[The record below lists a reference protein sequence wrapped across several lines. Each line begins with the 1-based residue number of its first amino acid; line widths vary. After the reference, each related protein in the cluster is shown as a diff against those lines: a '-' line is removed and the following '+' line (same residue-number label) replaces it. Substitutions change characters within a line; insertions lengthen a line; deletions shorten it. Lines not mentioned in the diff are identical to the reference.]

1 MENSY
6 AENYLLNLYVSLAS
20 ERSYDKFKIIYEN
33 IVTMYNEKDHF
44 LASNI
49 IRTLNFYYA
58 VSFNKTVNED
68 YIYNEFLN
76 NEEEALD
83 LIINFYSKI
92 IIKDKI
98 MDLASDKLKELTY
111 EVRSLNDFLRFTL
124 MEVFSAILHSIQTD
138 PFTELELFL
147 NSDIETSNDIVN
159 KKINILRNYKPYL
172 ANIIY
177 TDLYEHLSLESDKYA
192 IKTKNMIKYIIL
204 NRDNFETEI
213 LLRKEILKLYITLNM
228 KNYKRKEARKK
239 FDEEDFALIRKINP
253 LYKLD
258 S

>member
-1 MENSY
+1 MDYSN
-6 AENYLLNLYVSLAS
+6 AENYLMNLYVSLAS

-44 LASNI
+44 LGSNI

-58 VSFNKTVNED
+58 VSRNKEVNENTMYTDFHTDED
-68 YIYNEFLN
+68 Y
-76 NEEEALD
+76 ALD

-98 MDLASDKLKELTY
+98 MDLASDNLKQLTY

-138 PFTELELFL
+138 PFIELEQFL
-147 NSDIETSNDIVN
+147 NSDVETSNDIVN
-159 KKINILRNYKPYL
+159 EKINILRNYKPYL

-177 TDLYEHLSLESDKYA
+177 SDLFEHLSLGNDKE
-192 IKTKNMIKYIIL
+192 IVEIKNMIKYIIL
-204 NRDNFETEI
+204 NRDNFETEV
-213 LLRKEILKLYITLNM
+213 LLRKEILKLYVSLNM
-228 KNYKRKEARKK
+228 NNYKRKEARKK
-239 FDEEDFALIRKINP
+239 FSEEDFSLIRRINP

>member
-1 MENSY
+1 MEYSY
-6 AENYLLNLYVSLAS
+6 AENYLMNLYVSLAS

-44 LASNI
+44 LGSNI

-58 VSFNKTVNED
+58 VSRNKEVNENTMYTDFLTDED
-68 YIYNEFLN
+68 Y
-76 NEEEALD
+76 ALD

-92 IIKDKI
+92 IIKESI
-98 MDLASDKLKELTY
+98 MPLADDKLKELTY

-138 PFTELELFL
+138 PFIELEQFL
-147 NSDIETSNDIVN
+147 NSDVETSNDIVN
-159 KKINILRNYKPYL
+159 EKINILRNYKPYL

-177 TDLYEHLSLESDKYA
+177 SDLFEHLSLGNDKE
-192 IKTKNMIKYIIL
+192 IVEIKNMIKYIIL
-204 NRDNFETEI
+204 NRDNFETEV
-213 LLRKEILKLYITLNM
+213 LLRKKILKLYVSLNM
-228 KNYKRKEARKK
+228 NNYKRKEARKK
-239 FDEEDFALIRKINP
+239 FSEEDFSLIRRINP

>member
-1 MENSY
+1 MEYSY

-44 LASNI
+44 LGSNI

-58 VSFNKTVNED
+58 VSRNKEVNENTMYTDFLTDED
-68 YIYNEFLN
+68 Y
-76 NEEEALD
+76 ALD

-92 IIKDKI
+92 IIKESI
-98 MDLASDKLKELTY
+98 MPLADDKLKELTY

-138 PFTELELFL
+138 PFIELELFL
-147 NSDIETSNDIVN
+147 NSDVETSNDIVN
-159 KKINILRNYKPYL
+159 EKINILRNYKPYL

-177 TDLYEHLSLESDKYA
+177 SDLFEHLSLGNDKE
-192 IKTKNMIKYIIL
+192 IVEIKNMIKYIIL
-204 NRDNFETEI
+204 NRDNFETEV
-213 LLRKEILKLYITLNM
+213 LLRKEILKLYVSLNM
-228 KNYKRKEARKK
+228 NNYKRKEARKK
-239 FDEEDFALIRKINP
+239 FSEEDFSLIRRINP

>member
-1 MENSY
+1 MEYSN
-6 AENYLLNLYVSLAS
+6 AENYLLNLYVSLVK
-20 ERSYDKFKIIYEN
+20 EKSYDKFKKIYDN
-33 IVTMYNEKDHF
+33 IVNLYTKEDTF
-44 LASNI
+44 IATNI
-49 IRTLNFYYA
+49 IKTLNFYYA

-98 MDLASDKLKELTY
+98 MDLASDNLKQLTY

-124 MEVFSAILHSIQTD
+124 LEVFSAILHSIQTD
-138 PFTELELFL
+138 PFIELELFL
-147 NSDIETSNDIVN
+147 NSNE
-159 KKINILRNYKPYL
+159 KINILRNYKPYL

-177 TDLYEHLSLESDKYA
+177 SDLFEHLSLVNDKE
-192 IKTKNMIKYIIL
+192 IVEIKNMIKYIIL
-204 NRDNFETEI
+204 NRDNFETEV
-213 LLRKEILKLYITLNM
+213 LLRKEILKLYIILNM

-239 FDEEDFALIRKINP
+239 FSEEDFSLIRRINP

>member
-1 MENSY
+1 MDYSN
-6 AENYLLNLYVSLAS
+6 AENYLMNLYVSLVK

-44 LASNI
+44 LGLNI

-58 VSFNKTVNED
+58 VSCNKEVNENTMYTDFLTDED
-68 YIYNEFLN
+68 Y
-76 NEEEALD
+76 ALD

-92 IIKDKI
+92 IIKESI
-98 MDLASDKLKELTY
+98 MPLADDKLKELTY

-159 KKINILRNYKPYL
+159 EKINILRNYKPYL

-213 LLRKEILKLYITLNM
+213 LLRKEMLKLYITLNM

>member
-1 MENSY
+1 MDYSN
-6 AENYLLNLYVSLAS
+6 AENYLMNLYVSLAS

-44 LASNI
+44 LGSNI

-58 VSFNKTVNED
+58 VSFNKEVNENTMYTDFLTDED
-68 YIYNEFLN
+68 Y
-76 NEEEALD
+76 ALD

-92 IIKDKI
+92 IIKESI
-98 MDLASDKLKELTY
+98 MPLADDKLKELTY

-138 PFTELELFL
+138 PFIELELFL
-147 NSDIETSNDIVN
+147 NSDVETSNDIVN
-159 KKINILRNYKPYL
+159 EKINILRNYKPYL

-177 TDLYEHLSLESDKYA
+177 SDLFEHLSLVNDKE
-192 IKTKNMIKYIIL
+192 IVEIKNMIKYIIL
-204 NRDNFETEI
+204 NRDNFETEV
-213 LLRKEILKLYITLNM
+213 LLRKEILKLYIILNM

-239 FDEEDFALIRKINP
+239 FSEEDFSLIRRINP

>member
-1 MENSY
+1 MEYSY
-6 AENYLLNLYVSLAS
+6 AENYLMNLYVSLAS

-44 LASNI
+44 LGSNI

-58 VSFNKTVNED
+58 VSRNKEVNENTMYTDFLTDED
-68 YIYNEFLN
+68 Y
-76 NEEEALD
+76 ALD

-92 IIKDKI
+92 IIKESI
-98 MDLASDKLKELTY
+98 MPLADDKLKELTY

-138 PFTELELFL
+138 PFIELELFL
-147 NSDIETSNDIVN
+147 NSDVETSNDIVN
-159 KKINILRNYKPYL
+159 EKINILRNYKPYL

-177 TDLYEHLSLESDKYA
+177 SDLFEHLSLGNDKE
-192 IKTKNMIKYIIL
+192 IVEIKNMIKYIIL
-204 NRDNFETEI
+204 NRDNFETEV
-213 LLRKEILKLYITLNM
+213 LLRKEILKLYVSLNM
-228 KNYKRKEARKK
+228 NNYKRKEARKK
-239 FDEEDFALIRKINP
+239 FREEDFSLIRRINP

>member
-1 MENSY
+1 MDYSN
-6 AENYLLNLYVSLAS
+6 AENYLMNLYVSLAS

-44 LASNI
+44 LGSNI

-58 VSFNKTVNED
+58 VSRNKEVNENTMYTDFHTDED
-68 YIYNEFLN
+68 Y
-76 NEEEALD
+76 ALD

-98 MDLASDKLKELTY
+98 MDLASDNLKQLTY

-138 PFTELELFL
+138 PFIELEQFL
-147 NSDIETSNDIVN
+147 NSDVETSNDIVN
-159 KKINILRNYKPYL
+159 EKINILRNYKPYL

-177 TDLYEHLSLESDKYA
+177 SDLFEHLSLSNDKE
-192 IKTKNMIKYIIL
+192 IVEIKNMIKYIIL
-204 NRDNFETEI
+204 NRDNFETEV
-213 LLRKEILKLYITLNM
+213 LLRKEILKLYVSLNM
-228 KNYKRKEARKK
+228 NNYKRKEARKK
-239 FDEEDFALIRKINP
+239 FSEEDFSLIRRINP

>member
-6 AENYLLNLYVSLAS
+6 AENYLLNLYVSLAK

-58 VSFNKTVNED
+58 VIFNKTVNED
-68 YIYNEFLN
+68 SIYNEFLN

-98 MDLASDKLKELTY
+98 MDLASDNLKELTY

-138 PFTELELFL
+138 SFIELEQFL
-147 NSDIETSNDIVN
+147 NSDVETSNDIVN
-159 KKINILRNYKPYL
+159 EKINILRNYKPYL

-177 TDLYEHLSLESDKYA
+177 SDLFEHLSLVNDKEVVE
-192 IKTKNMIKYIIL
+192 IKNMIKYIIL

-228 KNYKRKEARKK
+228 KNYKRKEARQK

>member
-1 MENSY
+1 MEYSY
-6 AENYLLNLYVSLAS
+6 AENYLLNLYASLAS

-44 LASNI
+44 LGSNI

-58 VSFNKTVNED
+58 VSFNKEVNENTMYTDFLTDED
-68 YIYNEFLN
+68 Y
-76 NEEEALD
+76 ALD

-92 IIKDKI
+92 IIKESI
-98 MDLASDKLKELTY
+98 MPLADDKLKELTY

-138 PFTELELFL
+138 PFIELELFL
-147 NSDIETSNDIVN
+147 NSDVETSNDIVN
-159 KKINILRNYKPYL
+159 EKINILRNYKPYL

-177 TDLYEHLSLESDKYA
+177 SDLFEHLSLCNDKE
-192 IKTKNMIKYIIL
+192 IVEIKNMIKYIIL
-204 NRDNFETEI
+204 NRDNFETEV
-213 LLRKEILKLYITLNM
+213 LLRKEILKLYVSLNM
-228 KNYKRKEARKK
+228 NNYKRKEARKK
-239 FDEEDFALIRKINP
+239 FREEDFSLIRRINP

>member
-44 LASNI
+44 LGSNI

-58 VSFNKTVNED
+58 VSRNKEVNENTMYSD
-68 YIYNEFLN
+68 FLTD
-76 NEEEALD
+76 EVYALD

-98 MDLASDKLKELTY
+98 MPLADDKLKELTY

-213 LLRKEILKLYITLNM
+213 LLRKEILKLYVTLNM

>member
-1 MENSY
+1 MDYSN
-6 AENYLLNLYVSLAS
+6 AENYLMNLYVSLAS

-44 LASNI
+44 LGSNI

-58 VSFNKTVNED
+58 VSRNKEVNENTM
-68 YIYNEFLN
+68 YTEFLN

-98 MDLASDKLKELTY
+98 MDLASDNLKELTY

-138 PFTELELFL
+138 PFIELEQFL
-147 NSDIETSNDIVN
+147 NSDVETSNDIVN
-159 KKINILRNYKPYL
+159 EKINILRNYKPYL

-177 TDLYEHLSLESDKYA
+177 SDLFEHLSLSNDKE
-192 IKTKNMIKYIIL
+192 IVEIKNMIKYIIL
-204 NRDNFETEI
+204 NRDNFETEV

-239 FDEEDFALIRKINP
+239 FSEEDFSLIRRINP

>member
-1 MENSY
+1 MEYSY
-6 AENYLLNLYVSLAS
+6 AENYLMNLYVSLAS

-44 LASNI
+44 LGSNI

-58 VSFNKTVNED
+58 VSRNKEVNENTMYTDFLTDED
-68 YIYNEFLN
+68 Y
-76 NEEEALD
+76 ALD

-92 IIKDKI
+92 IIKESI
-98 MDLASDKLKELTY
+98 MPLADDKLKELTY

-138 PFTELELFL
+138 PFIELELFL
-147 NSDIETSNDIVN
+147 NSDVETSNDIVN
-159 KKINILRNYKPYL
+159 EKINILRNYKPYL

-177 TDLYEHLSLESDKYA
+177 SDLFEHLSLSNDKE
-192 IKTKNMIKYIIL
+192 IVEIKNMIKYIIL
-204 NRDNFETEI
+204 NRDNFETEV

-239 FDEEDFALIRKINP
+239 FSEEDFSLIRRINP

>member
-6 AENYLLNLYVSLAS
+6 AENYLLNLYVSLVK

-44 LASNI
+44 LGSNI

-58 VSFNKTVNED
+58 VSRNKEVNENTMYSD
-68 YIYNEFLN
+68 FLTD
-76 NEEEALD
+76 EVYALD

-98 MDLASDKLKELTY
+98 MPLADDKLKELTY

-239 FDEEDFALIRKINP
+239 FDEEDFALIRSINP

>member
-1 MENSY
+1 MDYSN
-6 AENYLLNLYVSLAS
+6 AENYLMNLYVSLAS

-58 VSFNKTVNED
+58 VSRNKEVDENV
-68 YIYNEFLN
+68 IYNEFLTN
-76 NEEEALD
+76 KDYALD
-83 LIINFYSKI
+83 LITNFYSKI

-98 MDLASDKLKELTY
+98 MDLASDNLKELTY

-138 PFTELELFL
+138 PFIELELFL
-147 NSDIETSNDIVN
+147 NSDVETSNDIVN
-159 KKINILRNYKPYL
+159 EKINFLRNYKPYL

-177 TDLYEHLSLESDKYA
+177 SDLFEHLSLNNDKE
-192 IKTKNMIKYIIL
+192 IVEIKNMIKYIIL

-239 FDEEDFALIRKINP
+239 FSEEDFSLIRRINP

>member
-44 LASNI
+44 LGSNI

-58 VSFNKTVNED
+58 VSRNKEVNENTMYSD
-68 YIYNEFLN
+68 FLTD
-76 NEEEALD
+76 EVYALD

-98 MDLASDKLKELTY
+98 MPLADDKLKELTY

>member
-1 MENSY
+1 MEYSY
-6 AENYLLNLYVSLAS
+6 AENYLMNLYVSLAS

-44 LASNI
+44 LGSNI

-58 VSFNKTVNED
+58 VSFNKEVNENTMYTDFLTDED
-68 YIYNEFLN
+68 Y
-76 NEEEALD
+76 ALD

-92 IIKDKI
+92 IIKESI
-98 MDLASDKLKELTY
+98 MPLTDDKLKELTY

-138 PFTELELFL
+138 PFIELELFL
-147 NSDIETSNDIVN
+147 NSDVETSNDIVN
-159 KKINILRNYKPYL
+159 EKINILRNYKPYL

-177 TDLYEHLSLESDKYA
+177 SDLFEHLSLVNDKE
-192 IKTKNMIKYIIL
+192 IVEIKNMIKYIIL
-204 NRDNFETEI
+204 NRDNFETEV
-213 LLRKEILKLYITLNM
+213 LLRKEILKLYVSLNM
-228 KNYKRKEARKK
+228 NNYKRKEARKK
-239 FDEEDFALIRKINP
+239 FREEDFSLIRRINP

>member
-6 AENYLLNLYVSLAS
+6 AENYLLNLYVSLVK

-239 FDEEDFALIRKINP
+239 FDEEDFALIRSINP

>member
-1 MENSY
+1 MDYSN
-6 AENYLLNLYVSLAS
+6 AENYLMNLYVSLAS

-44 LASNI
+44 LGSNI

-58 VSFNKTVNED
+58 VSRNKEVNENTMYTDFHTDED
-68 YIYNEFLN
+68 Y
-76 NEEEALD
+76 ALD

-98 MDLASDKLKELTY
+98 MDLASDNLKELTY

-138 PFTELELFL
+138 PFIELEQFL
-147 NSDIETSNDIVN
+147 NSDVETSNDIVN
-159 KKINILRNYKPYL
+159 EKINILRNYKPYL

-177 TDLYEHLSLESDKYA
+177 SDLFEHLSLSNDKE
-192 IKTKNMIKYIIL
+192 IVEIKNMIKYIIL
-204 NRDNFETEI
+204 NRDNFETEV
-213 LLRKEILKLYITLNM
+213 LLRKEILKLYVSLNM
-228 KNYKRKEARKK
+228 NNYKRKEARKK
-239 FDEEDFALIRKINP
+239 FSEEDFALIRKINP

>member
-1 MENSY
+1 MDYSN
-6 AENYLLNLYVSLAS
+6 AENYLMNLYVSLAS

-44 LASNI
+44 LGSNI

-58 VSFNKTVNED
+58 LSRNKEVDENV
-68 YIYNEFLN
+68 IYNEFLTN
-76 NEEEALD
+76 KDYALD

-92 IIKDKI
+92 IIKESI
-98 MDLASDKLKELTY
+98 MPLADDKLKELTY

-138 PFTELELFL
+138 PFIELELFL
-147 NSDIETSNDIVN
+147 NSDVETSNDIVN
-159 KKINILRNYKPYL
+159 EKINILRNYKPYL

-177 TDLYEHLSLESDKYA
+177 SDLFEHLSLESDKYA

-204 NRDNFETEI
+204 NRDNFETEV

-228 KNYKRKEARKK
+228 NNYKRKEARKK
-239 FDEEDFALIRKINP
+239 FSEEDFSLIRRINP

>member
-6 AENYLLNLYVSLAS
+6 AENYLLNLYVSLAK

-44 LASNI
+44 LGSNI

-98 MDLASDKLKELTY
+98 MDLASDNLKELTY

-124 MEVFSAILHSIQTD
+124 MEVFSAILQSIQTD
-138 PFTELELFL
+138 PFIELEQFL
-147 NSDIETSNDIVN
+147 NSDVETSNDIVN
-159 KKINILRNYKPYL
+159 EKINILRNYKPYL

-177 TDLYEHLSLESDKYA
+177 SDLFEHLSLVNDKE
-192 IKTKNMIKYIIL
+192 IVEIKNMIKYIIL

>member
-1 MENSY
+1 
-6 AENYLLNLYVSLAS
+6 
-20 ERSYDKFKIIYEN
+20 
-33 IVTMYNEKDHF
+33 MYSDF
-44 LASNI
+44 L
-49 IRTLNFYYA
+49 TDEVY
-58 VSFNKTVNED
+58 
-68 YIYNEFLN
+68 
-76 NEEEALD
+76 ALD

-98 MDLASDKLKELTY
+98 MPLADDKLKELTY

>member
-1 MENSY
+1 MEYSY
-6 AENYLLNLYVSLAS
+6 AENYLMNLYVSLAS

-44 LASNI
+44 LGSNI

-58 VSFNKTVNED
+58 VSRNKEVNENTMYTDFLTDED
-68 YIYNEFLN
+68 Y
-76 NEEEALD
+76 ALD

-92 IIKDKI
+92 IIKESI
-98 MDLASDKLKELTY
+98 MPLADDKLKELTY

-138 PFTELELFL
+138 PFIELELFL
-147 NSDIETSNDIVN
+147 NSDVETSNDIVN
-159 KKINILRNYKPYL
+159 EKITFLRNYKPSL

-177 TDLYEHLSLESDKYA
+177 SDLFEHLSLCNDKE
-192 IKTKNMIKYIIL
+192 IVEIKNMIKYIIL
-204 NRDNFETEI
+204 NRDNFKTEV
-213 LLRKEILKLYITLNM
+213 LLRKEILKLYVSLNM
-228 KNYKRKEARKK
+228 NNYKRKEARKK
-239 FDEEDFALIRKINP
+239 FSEEDFSLIRRINP

>member
-44 LASNI
+44 LGSNI

-58 VSFNKTVNED
+58 VSRNKEVNENTMYSD
-68 YIYNEFLN
+68 FLTD
-76 NEEEALD
+76 EVYALD

-98 MDLASDKLKELTY
+98 MPLADDKLKELTY

-239 FDEEDFALIRKINP
+239 FDEEDFALIRNINP

>member
-1 MENSY
+1 MEYSY
-6 AENYLLNLYVSLAS
+6 AENYLMNLYVSLAS

-44 LASNI
+44 LGSNI

-58 VSFNKTVNED
+58 VSRNKEVNENTMYTDFLTDED
-68 YIYNEFLN
+68 Y
-76 NEEEALD
+76 ALD

-92 IIKDKI
+92 IIKESI
-98 MDLASDKLKELTY
+98 MPLADDKLKELTY

-138 PFTELELFL
+138 PFIELEQFL
-147 NSDIETSNDIVN
+147 NSDVETSNDIVN
-159 KKINILRNYKPYL
+159 EKINILRNYKPYL

-177 TDLYEHLSLESDKYA
+177 SDLFEHLSLSNDKE
-192 IKTKNMIKYIIL
+192 IVEIKNMIKYIIL
-204 NRDNFETEI
+204 NRDNFKTEV
-213 LLRKEILKLYITLNM
+213 LLRKEILKLYVSLNM
-228 KNYKRKEARKK
+228 NNYKRKEARKK
-239 FDEEDFALIRKINP
+239 FSEEDFSLIRRINP

>member
-6 AENYLLNLYVSLAS
+6 AENYLLNLYVSLAK

-33 IVTMYNEKDHF
+33 IMELYNKKEQF
-44 LASNI
+44 LFTNI

-58 VSFNKTVNED
+58 VSFKKEVNENTMYTDFLTDED
-68 YIYNEFLN
+68 Y
-76 NEEEALD
+76 ALD

-92 IIKDKI
+92 IIKDEI
-98 MDLASDKLKELTY
+98 MNLADDKLKELTY

-124 MEVFSAILHSIQTD
+124 MEVFSAILYSIETD
-138 PFTELELFL
+138 PFVEVELFL
-147 NSDIETSNDIVN
+147 NGDIETSNNLVN
-159 KKINILRNYKPYL
+159 EKINILRNYKPYL

-177 TDLYEHLSLESDKYA
+177 TDLYEHLSLESDKESVSTRN
-192 IKTKNMIKYIIL
+192 IIKYIIL
-204 NRDNFETEI
+204 NRDNFETKV

-228 KNYKRKEARKK
+228 KNYKRKEAREK
-239 FDEEDFALIRKINP
+239 FSEDDFALIRKINP

>member
-1 MENSY
+1 MEYSY
-6 AENYLLNLYVSLAS
+6 TENYLLNLYISLAE

-58 VSFNKTVNED
+58 VSGNKEVNENV
-68 YIYNEFLN
+68 IYNEFLN

-98 MDLASDKLKELTY
+98 MDLASDNLKELTY

-124 MEVFSAILHSIQTD
+124 MEVFSVILHSIQTD

-159 KKINILRNYKPYL
+159 EKINILRNYKPYL

-177 TDLYEHLSLESDKYA
+177 SDLYEHLSLDNNKE
-192 IKTKNMIKYIIL
+192 IVEIKNMVKYIIL
-204 NRDNFETEI
+204 NRDNFETEV

-228 KNYKRKEARKK
+228 ENYKRKEAREK
-239 FDEEDFALIRKINP
+239 FSEDDFALIRKINP

>member
-6 AENYLLNLYVSLAS
+6 AENYLLNLYVSLAKEKS
-20 ERSYDKFKIIYEN
+20 CDKFRIIYEN
-33 IVTMYNEKDHF
+33 IMELYNKKEQF
-44 LASNI
+44 LFTNI

-58 VSFNKTVNED
+58 VSFKKEVNENTMYTDFITEED
-68 YIYNEFLN
+68 Y
-76 NEEEALD
+76 ALD

-92 IIKDKI
+92 IIKDEI
-98 MDLASDKLKELTY
+98 MNLADDKLKELTY

-124 MEVFSAILHSIQTD
+124 MEIFSAILYSIQTD
-138 PFTELELFL
+138 PFIELELFL
-147 NSDIETSNDIVN
+147 NSDVETSNDIVN

-192 IKTKNMIKYIIL
+192 IKTKNMIKYTIL
-204 NRDNFETEI
+204 NRDDFDTEV
-213 LLRKEILKLYITLNM
+213 LLRKEILKLYIALNM
-228 KNYKRKEARKK
+228 KNYKRKEAREK
-239 FDEEDFALIRKINP
+239 FSEEDFALIRKINP

>member
-1 MENSY
+1 MDYSN
-6 AENYLLNLYVSLAS
+6 AENFLMNLYVSLAS

-44 LASNI
+44 LGSNI

-58 VSFNKTVNED
+58 VSRNKEVNENTMYTDFLTDED
-68 YIYNEFLN
+68 Y
-76 NEEEALD
+76 ALD

-92 IIKDKI
+92 IIKESI
-98 MDLASDKLKELTY
+98 MPLADDKLKELTY

-138 PFTELELFL
+138 PFIELELFL
-147 NSDIETSNDIVN
+147 NSDVETSNDIVN
-159 KKINILRNYKPYL
+159 EKINILRNYKPYL

-177 TDLYEHLSLESDKYA
+177 SDLFEHLSLGNDKE
-192 IKTKNMIKYIIL
+192 IVEIKNMIKYIIL
-204 NRDNFETEI
+204 NRDNFETEV
-213 LLRKEILKLYITLNM
+213 LLRKEILKLYVSLNM
-228 KNYKRKEARKK
+228 NNYKRKEARKK
-239 FDEEDFALIRKINP
+239 FSEEDFSLIRRINP

>member
-1 MENSY
+1 MDYSN
-6 AENYLLNLYVSLAS
+6 AENYLMNLYVSLAS

-44 LASNI
+44 LGLNI

-98 MDLASDKLKELTY
+98 MDLASDNLKELTY

-159 KKINILRNYKPYL
+159 EKINILRNYKPYL

-204 NRDNFETEI
+204 NRDNFETEV